1 MAPLTV
7 LTDEEV
13 KSILHSLTKAEVVEL
28 QHALRKSLSDYS
40 MAKQTQDERS
50 MAQPA
55 RTVIQTEKENGK
67 STTLFMPATSSQ
79 GLGMKGRA
87 QMLFP
92 TCREIHFFFVCFVFL
107 SI

>member
-7 LTDEEV
+7 LTDEQV
-13 KSILHSLTKAEVVEL
+13 KSILRSLTKAEVVEL
-28 QHALRKSLSDYS
+28 QQALRKSLSDYS

-67 STTLFMPATSSQ
+67 STTLFMPATSSE
-79 GLGMKGRA
+79 GLGMKGRV
-87 QMLFP
+87 LILST
-92 TCREIHFFFVCFVFL
+92 TCQEIHCFLVCFVFL
-107 SI
+107 ST